1 MSDLTEQGALPDD
14 ELLAA
19 EYALGVLAE
28 AERASAARRVARERA
43 FAELVARWEERLA
56 PWAAEIAEVP
66 PRAQVWESILAR
78 LPSQAAPRPSLWQN
92 LAFWRP
98 LALASGALAAACIG
112 ALVYLGGLSREAV
125 LVAEL
130 NGNGKHAL
138 VATVD
143 PRRSTVLA
151 VPANLEVTG
160 NRVPELWLIVPGK
173 DPRSLGLIDAQ
184 KPVALAVPARLLA
197 EATNE
202 AALAISLEPPGG
214 SPTGQP
220 TGPVIAVGPLTKL

>member
-1 MSDLTEQGALPDD
+1 MSDIGDHSALPDD

-28 AERASAARRVARERA
+28 DERAAAARRAARERA
-43 FAELVARWEERLA
+43 FAELVAQWEQRLA
-56 PWAAEIAEVP
+56 PWAAEIAEVTP
-66 PRAQVWESILAR
+66 PAQVWERILAR
-78 LPSQAAPRPSLWQN
+78 LPSQAAPRPPLWEN

-98 LALASGALAAACIG
+98 FALASGALAAACIG
-112 ALVYLGGLSREAV
+112 ALVYLGSLSHEAL

-130 NGNGKHAL
+130 SGNGKHAL
-138 VATVD
+138 VATID
-143 PRRSTVLA
+143 PRRATVLA
-151 VPANLEVTG
+151 VPANLAVTG
-160 NRVPELWLIVPGK
+160 DRVPELWLIAPGK
-173 DPRSLGLIDAQ
+173 NPRALGVIDPQ
-184 KPVALAVPARLLA
+184 KPVALPIPANLLA
-197 EATNE
+197 EATSE

>member
-1 MSDLTEQGALPDD
+1 MSDISEHNALPDD

-28 AERASAARRVARERA
+28 AERAAARERVARERA
-43 FAELVARWEERLA
+43 FAELVAQWEQRLA
-56 PWAAEIAEVP
+56 PWAAEIGEVP
-66 PRAQVWESILAR
+66 PHAQVWERILAR

-92 LAFWRP
+92 IAFWRP
-98 LALASGALAAACIG
+98 FALASGALAAACIG
-112 ALVYLGGLSREAV
+112 ALIYFGSLSREAL

-138 VATVD
+138 VATID
-143 PRRSTVLA
+143 PRRSAVLA
-151 VPANLEVTG
+151 VPANLAVTG

-173 DPRSLGLIDAQ
+173 DPRSLGLIDPQ
-184 KPVALAVPARLLA
+184 KPVALPIPATLLA
-197 EATNE
+197 EATSE

>member
-1 MSDLTEQGALPDD
+1 MSDVSEQGTLPDD

-28 AERASAARRVARERA
+28 DERAAARERA
-43 FAELVARWEERLA
+43 AHERAFADLVAQWEERLA

-66 PRAQVWESILAR
+66 PQAQVWERIIAR
-78 LPSQAAPRPSLWQN
+78 LPSQAAPRPSLWHN
-92 LAFWRP
+92 IAFWRP
-98 LALASGALAAACIG
+98 FALASGALAAACIG
-112 ALVYLGGLSREAV
+112 ALIYLGSLSREAL

-138 VATVD
+138 VATID

-151 VPANLEVTG
+151 VPANLAVTG
-160 NRVPELWLIVPGK
+160 DRVPELWLIVPGK
-173 DPRSLGLIDAQ
+173 DPRALGVIDAQ
-184 KPVALAVPARLLA
+184 KPVALPIPASLLA
-197 EATNE
+197 EATSQ

>member
-1 MSDLTEQGALPDD
+1 MSDTIDHNALPDD

-19 EYALGVLAE
+19 EYALGVLDGE
-28 AERASAARRVARERA
+28 ARAAADRRFARERG
-43 FAELVARWEERLA
+43 FAELVAQWQTRLA
-56 PWAAEIAEVP
+56 PWAGEIADVQPGSEVWQ
-66 PRAQVWESILAR
+66 RILAQ
-78 LPSQAAPRPSLWQN
+78 LPSQPAPRPPLWQN
-92 LAFWRP
+92 LAFWRR
-98 LALASGALAAACIG
+98 LALASGVLAAACIG
-112 ALVYLGGLSREAV
+112 ALVYLGTVAREPL

-138 VATVD
+138 VATID
-143 PRRSTVLA
+143 PRNATILA

-173 DPRSLGLIDAQ
+173 DPRALGLINAA
-184 KPVALAVPARLLA
+184 KPVALAIPARLLA
-197 EATNE
+197 DATTE

>member
-1 MSDLTEQGALPDD
+1 MSDATDHNALPDD

-19 EYALGVLAE
+19 EFALGVLAE
-28 AERASAARRVARERA
+28 DERAAAARRVARERA
-43 FAELVARWEERLA
+43 FADLVAQWERRLA
-56 PWAAEIAEVP
+56 PWAAEIAEATP
-66 PRAQVWESILAR
+66 HAQVWERIVAQ
-78 LPSQAAPRPSLWQN
+78 LPSQAAPRPRLWQN

-98 LALASGALAAACIG
+98 FALASGALAAACIG
-112 ALVYLGGLSREAV
+112 ALIYLGSLSHEAL

-138 VATVD
+138 VATID

-151 VPANLEVTG
+151 VPANLAVTG
-160 NRVPELWLIVPGK
+160 DRVPELWLIVPGK
-173 DPRSLGLIDAQ
+173 DPRALGVIDAQ
-184 KPVALAVPARLLA
+184 KPMALPIPAHLMA
-197 EATNE
+197 DATTE